1 VTQSS
6 EDSSPETASSRW
18 AGALAAWGL
27 PEHILASAPASPW
40 ALSPG
45 VLRQRTEEFADRP
58 TPSRERALEALPAGG
73 SVLDVG
79 VGAGAGS
86 LPLASR
92 ASLIVGVD
100 ERSEMLE
107 AFVEAADEREIEHEE
122 ILGRW
127 PDVAP
132 SVPAADVVVC
142 HHVFYNAP
150 DLAAFASALAAHARR
165 RVVVEITES
174 HPMSLHNDLWLK
186 FHDIRR
192 PNRPTAADAIAV
204 LKETGFEPA
213 VDLWVRPKVTRFKT
227 RADLVA
233 FVRQRVC
240 LSPDDDPR
248 LDAILERDPD
258 VTPRG
263 VATIWWNVDP

>member
-1 VTQSS
+1 MVPPT
-6 EDSSPETASSRW
+6 SSRW
-18 AGALAAWGL
+18 AGALAEWAI

-40 ALSPG
+40 TISPR
-45 VLRQRTEEFADRP
+45 VLRQRTEEFAERD
-58 TPSRERALEALPAGG
+58 TPSRARALEALPSGG
-73 SVLDVG
+73 IVLDVG

-86 LPLASR
+86 LALASR
-92 ASLIVGVD
+92 AGLIVGVD

-107 AFVEAADEREIEHEE
+107 AFVEAAQARDVEHEE

-127 PDVAP
+127 PDVAA
-132 SVPAADVVVC
+132 SAPAADVVVC

-150 DLAAFASALAAHARR
+150 DLATFATALTAHARR

-192 PNRPTAADAIAV
+192 PNRPTAADAVAV
-204 LKETGFEPA
+204 LHEAGFQPT

-227 RADLVA
+227 RADLIA

-258 VTPRG
+258 VTSRG
-263 VATIWWNVDP
+263 VATIWWDSNA

>member
-1 VTQSS
+1 VTQSWG
-6 EDSSPETASSRW
+6 DSSSESASSRW
-18 AGALAAWGL
+18 AGALAAWAI
-27 PEHILASAPASPW
+27 PEQILASAPASPW
-40 ALSPG
+40 TLSPR
-45 VLRQRTEEFADRP
+45 VLRQRTDEFADLP
-58 TPSRERALEALPAGG
+58 TPSRGRALEALPAGG

-86 LPLASR
+86 MPLASR
-92 ASLIVGVD
+92 AGLIVGVD

-127 PDVAP
+127 PDVAA
-132 SVPAADVVVC
+132 SAPAADVVVC
-142 HHVFYNAP
+142 HHVFYNVP
-150 DLAAFASALAAHARR
+150 DLAAFATALTAHARR
-165 RVVVEITES
+165 RVMVEITES

-192 PNRPTAADAIAV
+192 PNRPTAADAVAV
-204 LKETGFEPA
+204 LQEAGFQPT
-213 VDLWVRPKVTRFKT
+213 VDLWVRPKATRFKT
-227 RADLVA
+227 RADLIA

-263 VATIWWNVDP
+263 VATIWWDSNA

>member
-1 VTQSS
+1 
-6 EDSSPETASSRW
+6 
-18 AGALAAWGL
+18 
-27 PEHILASAPASPW
+27 
-40 ALSPG
+40 
-45 VLRQRTEEFADRP
+45 
-58 TPSRERALEALPAGG
+58 LEALPAGG

-92 ASLIVGVD
+92 AGSIVGVD

-107 AFVEAADEREIEHEE
+107 AFVDVADKREIKHEE

-132 SVPAADVVVC
+132 TAPTADVVVC

-150 DLAAFASALAAHARR
+150 DLAAFASALAEHARG
-165 RVVVEITES
+165 RVVVEMTES

-204 LKETGFEPA
+204 LQEVGFRPT
-213 VDLWVRPKVTRFKT
+213 VDLWVRPKVTRFRT
-227 RADLVA
+227 RSELIA

-240 LSPDDDPR
+240 LSPDDDPQ
-248 LDAILERDPD
+248 LDALLERDPD

-263 VATIWWNVDP
+263 VATIWWDSDA